1 MKNKIIN
8 SLFALL
14 VLGFVSCGEESN
26 MSPYYEIVS
35 ETAAKVKFEHV
46 AIGPAGTNFAVNWF
60 INDSKTSGALTTTG
74 LPLGIAYGGQYP
86 ASINYALVPAGNN
99 TMKVEIPATA
109 TVPAATVIS
118 KPLVVESGKN
128 YTTFLVGTSPNYSDF
143 TVNDDLT
150 VTDPTKA
157 YIRFLNF
164 ISNTPTGGYD
174 FSIKELNSNAVV
186 YSGVGYLTGNK
197 AFIPITVVGDLE
209 ATTYEF
215 QMRAAGTATVIA
227 KAAFTPRKG
236 RVYTFYSYGYVGGL
250 PATKNL
256 PTLTYYTNK

>member
-26 MSPYYEIVS
+26 MSPYYQSVT
-35 ETAAKVKFEHV
+35 ETNAQVKFEHV
-46 AIGPAGTNFAVNWF
+46 AIGPSGTNFNVNWF
-60 INDSKTSGALTTTG
+60 INDTKTSGALTTTG

-86 ASINYALVPAGNN
+86 VSINYALVPAGNN

-109 TVPAATVIS
+109 TVPAATVIT
-118 KPLVVESGKN
+118 KPLVVEAGKN
-128 YTTFLVGTSPNYSDF
+128 YTTFLVGTSPNYTDF

-164 ISNTPTGGYD
+164 VSNTNVAEQDPKT
-174 FSIKELNSNAVV
+174 I
-186 YSGVGYLTGNK
+186 
-197 AFIPITVVGDLE
+197 
-209 ATTYEF
+209 
-215 QMRAAGTATVIA
+215 
-227 KAAFTPRKG
+227 
-236 RVYTFYSYGYVGGL
+236 
-250 PATKNL
+250 
-256 PTLTYYTNK
+256 